1 MGLVRFW
8 SIAGQCLQRLRIFR
22 LSEAPRLVAHE
33 YLTSTDQSTTPTQ
46 MNMIKKLSGR
56 EADPNKKLKNSRN
69 QKLVQSIDLAA
80 GQLFD
85 ASQIVLGEVR

>member
-1 MGLVRFW
+1 
-8 SIAGQCLQRLRIFR
+8 
-22 LSEAPRLVAHE
+22 
-33 YLTSTDQSTTPTQ
+33 